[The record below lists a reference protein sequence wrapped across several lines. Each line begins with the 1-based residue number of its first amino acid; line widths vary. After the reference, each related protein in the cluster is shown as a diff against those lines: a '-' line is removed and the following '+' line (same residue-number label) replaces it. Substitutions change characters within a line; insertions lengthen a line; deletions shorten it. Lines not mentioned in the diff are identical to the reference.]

1 MEKERWETLMES
13 IDEARGDVML
23 LRQCVLGMMERRRC
37 SQLELD
43 TLWRLSDYLNQ
54 HLWDIR
60 AMVRRGRRK

>member
-1 MEKERWETLMES
+1 MSQKRQNDLLKR

-23 LRQCVLGMMERRRC
+23 LRQCVLHMMETGRC
-37 SQLELD
+37 TQLELD

-60 AMVRRGRRK
+60 ILSGRMG